1 MSNQIYNN
9 VLFVSIEGNIGSGKS
24 TLLRNLREK
33 YSNDTKVVFVDEPVE
48 DWHSIQ
54 NEHGTPMLE
63 LFYNDQKTHAFAFQ
77 MMAFIS
83 RLSKLKE
90 AVEKNPG
97 AIIVTERSLY
107 TDKMVFA
114 QMLRDSKEI
123 LYEHHQIYL
132 KWFETFVC
140 DYPVDKIIY
149 VNTPPKICHERI
161 AIRSR
166 NGESVIP
173 LDYLEKCHNY
183 HNIMINPYSTKCV
196 CKVQLLLNGQ
206 INIYENKEALTEWL
220 EQIDVFI
227 HKK

>member
-1 MSNQIYNN
+1 MSNQIANN

-33 YSNDTKVVFVDEPVE
+33 YSNDKKVVFVDEPVE
-48 DWHSIQ
+48 DWESIQ
-54 NEHGTPMLE
+54 NEHGMPMLQ
-63 LFYNDQKTHAFAFQ
+63 LFYKDQKTHAFAFQ

-90 AVEKNPG
+90 AVGKNPG
-97 AIIVTERSLY
+97 AIIITERSLY

-114 QMLRDSKEI
+114 QMLRDSNEI

-132 KWFETFVC
+132 KWFDTFVS
-140 DYPVDKIIY
+140 DFPVDKIIY
-149 VNTPPKICHERI
+149 VKTPPQICHERI

-173 LDYLEKCHNY
+173 LDYLEKCHLY
-183 HNIMINPYSTKCV
+183 HNSMINPYSTKCI
-196 CKVQLLLNGQ
+196 CKDQLLLNGQ
-206 INIYENKEALTEWL
+206 INIYENKEALEEWL

>member
-1 MSNQIYNN
+1 MSNQNDN
-9 VLFVSIEGNIGSGKS
+9 KVLFVSIEGNIGSGKS
-24 TLLRNLREK
+24 TLLRTLREK
-33 YSNDTKVVFVDEPVE
+33 YSNDKKIVFVDEPVE
-48 DWHSIQ
+48 EWESIQ
-54 NEHGTPMLE
+54 NEHGMPMLQ

-90 AVEKNPG
+90 AVDKNPG

-206 INIYENKEALTEWL
+206 INIYENKEALIEWL

>member
-1 MSNQIYNN
+1 MSNQNDN
-9 VLFVSIEGNIGSGKS
+9 KLLFVSIEGNIGSGKS

-33 YSNDTKVVFVDEPVE
+33 YSNDKKIVFVDEPVE

-227 HKK
+227 HKN

>member
-1 MSNQIYNN
+1 MSKQIANN
-9 VLFVSIEGNIGSGKS
+9 VSFVSIEGNIGSGKS

-33 YSNDTKVVFVDEPVE
+33 YSNHTKIVFVDEPVE
-48 DWHSIQ
+48 DWESIQ
-54 NEHGTPMLE
+54 NEHGMPMLQ

-97 AIIVTERSLY
+97 AIIITERSLY

-114 QMLRDSKEI
+114 QMLRDSNEI
-123 LYEHHQIYL
+123 LCEHHQIYL
-132 KWFETFVC
+132 KWFDTFVS
-140 DYPVDKIIY
+140 DFPVDKIIY
-149 VNTPPKICHERI
+149 VKTPPQICHERI

-173 LDYLEKCHNY
+173 LDYLEKCHLY
-183 HNIMINPYSTKCV
+183 HNSMINPYSTKCI
-196 CKVQLLLNGQ
+196 CKDQLLLNGQ
-206 INIYENKEALTEWL
+206 INIYENKEALEEWL

>member
-1 MSNQIYNN
+1 MSNQNDN
-9 VLFVSIEGNIGSGKS
+9 KVLFVSIEGNIGSGKS

-33 YSNDTKVVFVDEPVE
+33 YSNDKKIVFVDEPVE
-48 DWHSIQ
+48 EWESIQ
-54 NEHGTPMLE
+54 NEHGMPMLQ

-90 AVEKNPG
+90 AVDKNPG

-206 INIYENKEALTEWL
+206 INIYENKEALIEWL

>member
-1 MSNQIYNN
+1 MSNQNDN
-9 VLFVSIEGNIGSGKS
+9 KLLFVSIEGNIGSGKS

>member
-1 MSNQIYNN
+1 MSNQNDN
-9 VLFVSIEGNIGSGKS
+9 KVLFVSIEGNIGSGKS

-33 YSNDTKVVFVDEPVE
+33 YSNDKKIVFVDEPVE
-48 DWHSIQ
+48 EWESIQ
-54 NEHGTPMLE
+54 NEHGMPMLQ

>member
-1 MSNQIYNN
+1 MSKQNANN
-9 VLFVSIEGNIGSGKS
+9 VSFVSIEGNIGSGKS

-33 YSNDTKVVFVDEPVE
+33 YSTNKKIVFVDEPVE
-48 DWHSIQ
+48 DWESIQ
-54 NEHGTPMLE
+54 NEHGMPMLQ
-63 LFYNDQKTHAFAFQ
+63 LFYSDQKTHAFAFQ

-90 AVEKNPG
+90 AVEKNPD
-97 AIIVTERSLY
+97 ALIVTERSLY
-107 TDKMVFA
+107 TDQMVFA
-114 QMLRDSKEI
+114 QMLRDSKQI

-132 KWFETFVC
+132 KWFDTFVV
-140 DYPVDKIIY
+140 DFPVNKIIY

-173 LDYLEKCHNY
+173 LEYLEKCHNY
-183 HNIMINPYSTKCV
+183 HNTMINPYSTKCV
-196 CKVQLLLNGQ
+196 CKDQLVLNGK
-206 INIYENKEALTEWL
+206 INIYENKEALEEWL

>member
-1 MSNQIYNN
+1 MSKQNTNN

-24 TLLRNLREK
+24 TLLRKLREK
-33 YSNDTKVVFVDEPVE
+33 YSNHKQIVFVDEPVE
-48 DWHSIQ
+48 DWESIQ
-54 NEHGTPMLE
+54 NEHGMPMLQ
-63 LFYNDQKTHAFAFQ
+63 LFYSDQKTHAFAFQ

-97 AIIVTERSLY
+97 ALIVTERSLY
-107 TDKMVFA
+107 TDQMVFA
-114 QMLRDSKEI
+114 QMLRDSKQI

-132 KWFETFVC
+132 KWFDTFVV
-140 DYPVDKIIY
+140 DFPVNKIIY

-173 LDYLEKCHNY
+173 LEYLEKCHLY
-183 HNIMINPYSTKCV
+183 HNTMINPYSTKCV
-196 CKVQLLLNGQ
+196 CKDQLVLNGK
-206 INIYENKEALTEWL
+206 INIYENKEALEDWL

>member
-1 MSNQIYNN
+1 MSNQIANN

-33 YSNDTKVVFVDEPVE
+33 YSNDKKVVFVDEPVE
-48 DWHSIQ
+48 DWESIQ
-54 NEHGTPMLE
+54 NEHGMPMLQ

-90 AVEKNPG
+90 AVGKNPG
-97 AIIVTERSLY
+97 AIIITERSLY

-114 QMLRDSKEI
+114 QMLRDSNEI

-132 KWFETFVC
+132 KWFDTFVS
-140 DYPVDKIIY
+140 DFPVDKIIY
-149 VNTPPKICHERI
+149 VKTPPQICHERI

-173 LDYLEKCHNY
+173 LDYLEKCHLY
-183 HNIMINPYSTKCV
+183 HNSMINPYSTKCI
-196 CKVQLLLNGQ
+196 CKDQLLLNGQ

>member
-1 MSNQIYNN
+1 MSNQNYNN

-196 CKVQLLLNGQ
+196 CKDQLLLNGK
-206 INIYENKEALTEWL
+206 INIYENKEVLTEWL

>member
-1 MSNQIYNN
+1 MSNQIANN

-33 YSNDTKVVFVDEPVE
+33 YSNDKKVVFVDEPVE
-48 DWHSIQ
+48 DWESIQ
-54 NEHGTPMLE
+54 NEHGMPMLQ

-90 AVEKNPG
+90 AVGKNPG
-97 AIIVTERSLY
+97 AIIITERSLY

-114 QMLRDSKEI
+114 QMLRDSNEI

-132 KWFETFVC
+132 KWFDTFVS
-140 DYPVDKIIY
+140 DFPVDKIIY
-149 VNTPPKICHERI
+149 VKTPPQICHERI

-173 LDYLEKCHNY
+173 LDYLEKCHLY
-183 HNIMINPYSTKCV
+183 HNSMINPYSTKCI
-196 CKVQLLLNGQ
+196 CKDQLLLNGQ
-206 INIYENKEALTEWL
+206 INIYENKEALEEWL

>member
-1 MSNQIYNN
+1 MSKQNANN
-9 VLFVSIEGNIGSGKS
+9 VLCVSIEGNIGSGKS

-33 YSNDTKVVFVDEPVE
+33 YSTNKKIVFVDEPVE
-48 DWHSIQ
+48 DWESIQ

-63 LFYNDQKTHAFAFQ
+63 LFYSDQKTHAFAFQ

-90 AVEKNPG
+90 AVEKNPDSL
-97 AIIVTERSLY
+97 IVTERSLY
-107 TDKMVFA
+107 TDQMVFA
-114 QMLRDSKEI
+114 QMLRDSKQI

-132 KWFETFVC
+132 RWFDTFVV
-140 DYPVDKIIY
+140 DFPVNKIIY

-173 LDYLEKCHNY
+173 LEYLEKCHSY
-183 HNIMINPYSTKCV
+183 HNAMINPYSTKCV
-196 CKVQLLLNGQ
+196 CKDQLVLNGK
-206 INIYENKEALTEWL
+206 INIYENKEALEEWL